1 MVPISSYSWTQ
12 LSGTPVTL
20 SNADSATPTF
30 TAPNSPTTQI
40 FELTVDGEGGP
51 STDTVTINVIEFAPP
66 PIANAGPSQAVIEG
80 AVVTLTGSATGLITS
95 YEWEQTAGPA
105 VQLVNANTASAT
117 FTFPN
122 ETTSLSFRLTVHGP
136 GGSSSDTTVVTSAP
150 ENLTVTRAEFRT
162 RDAEW
167 RISGTSDLG
176 GASVIITIYI
186 GNTLD
191 GPILSQVPV
200 DALGEW
206 EFRAE
211 GSSVQPDAMRAI
223 SIQSTSGS
231 SLINI
236 PLTIRR

>member
-1 MVPISSYSWTQ
+1 MDTAFWNSSF
-12 LSGTPVTL
+12 LG
-20 SNADSATPTF
+20 NADSATPSF
-30 TAPNSPTTQI
+30 TAPNSPTTLL
-40 FELTVDGEGGP
+40 FELTVDGEDGS
-51 STDTVTINVIEFAPP
+51 STDTVTINVIEFVPP

-80 AVVTLTGSATGLITS
+80 TVVTLTGSATGVITS

-105 VQLVNANTASAT
+105 VQLVNPNTASAT

-122 ETTSLSFRLTVHGP
+122 ETTSLTFRLTVHGP
-136 GGSSSDTTVVTSAP
+136 GGSSSDTTEVTSAP

-162 RDAEW
+162 RDSEW
-167 RISGTSDLG
+167 RISGTSDL

-191 GPILSQVPV
+191 GPILASVTV

-206 EFRAE
+206 VFRVE
-211 GSSVQPDAMRAI
+211 ESLVQPDAMRAI
-223 SIQSTSGS
+223 SIQSTSGN

-236 PLTIRR
+236 PLTIRG